1 MEEYYSTKKMMRLMT
16 EKVGEITDLLS
27 DEEALTLISYILNA
41 DRIYVTGAGRSG
53 LIAKTFAMRLMHTGL
68 DAYVVGETITPAM
81 KAGDT
86 LVVFSG
92 SGETHS
98 IVEIAETAKSIGGV
112 ICLITGNRDSH
123 IAQISDCIVELKTE
137 DSNSK
142 TGNLNRNEA
151 NNIPKDFGVR
161 QLTGEYKSMA
171 HSFAPLGTLFETMAM
186 IFADAIISGI
196 IESTQCRIE
205 ELRDRLS
212 NIE

>member
-1 MEEYYSTKKMMRLMT
+1 MEECYSIKKMMRLMT
-16 EKVGEITDLLS
+16 QKVGETTDLIS
-27 DEEALTLISYILNA
+27 DEEALSFLGYILNA

-81 KAGDT
+81 KADDT

-98 IVEIAETAKSIGGV
+98 IVEIAETAKSIGGI

-123 IAQISDCIVELKTE
+123 IAQMSDCIVELKTE
-137 DSNSK
+137 DANSK
-142 TGNLNRNEA
+142 TGNRNGNEV
-151 NNIPKDFGVR
+151 NNIPKDFEVR
-161 QLTGEYKSMA
+161 QLTGEYKSMVN
-171 HSFAPLGTLFETMAM
+171 SFAPLGTLFETMAM

-196 IESTQCRIE
+196 IESTHCRIE

>member
-1 MEEYYSTKKMMRLMT
+1 MMRLMT
-16 EKVGEITDLLS
+16 EKVGETTDLIS
-27 DEEALTLISYILNA
+27 DEEALTFLGYMLNA
-41 DRIYVTGAGRSG
+41 DRIYITGAGRSG

-98 IVEIAETAKSIGGV
+98 VLEIAETAKSVGGI
-112 ICLITGNRDSH
+112 ICLITANVNSP
-123 IAQISDCIVELKTE
+123 IAEMSDCTVGLKT
-137 DSNSK
+137 DYVNRK
-142 TGNLNRNEA
+142 TGNESGTE
-151 NNIPKDFGVR
+151 NNSISKDFEIR

-171 HSFAPLGTLFETMAM
+171 NSFAPLGTLFETMAM
-186 IFADAIISGI
+186 IFADAVISGI
-196 IESTQCRIE
+196 IERKHCRIE